1 MGWARLGLAAV
12 ALIALAGAARAAE
25 RPASDLVVAGERVA
39 QRNCGGCHA
48 VSGGGASPLPAAP
61 PFRDIHRRYRAGG
74 LEQLLRE
81 GMLQPETLPEEGSPT
96 RHPIMPM
103 IDLGIDEVAELT
115 AYLKSLEPP
124 PRPDQGR
131 VRPD

>member
-1 MGWARLGLAAV
+1 MEHRLSTARFGLALAALV
-12 ALIALAGAARAAE
+12 ALGGVAHAGE
-25 RPASDLVVAGERVA
+25 RPASDLVIAGERVA

-48 VSGGGASPLPAAP
+48 VAGEGASPLALAP
-61 PFRDIHRRYRAGG
+61 PFRDIHLRYRAGG

-81 GMLQPETLPEEGSPT
+81 GMLQPESMPEEGSPP

-103 IDLGIDEVAELT
+103 IDLGVDEVAELT

-124 PRPDQGR
+124 ARP
-131 VRPD
+131 